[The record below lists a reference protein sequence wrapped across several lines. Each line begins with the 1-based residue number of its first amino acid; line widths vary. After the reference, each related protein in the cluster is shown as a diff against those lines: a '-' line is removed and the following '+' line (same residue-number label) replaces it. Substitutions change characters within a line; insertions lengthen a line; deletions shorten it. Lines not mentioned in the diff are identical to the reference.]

1 MVCPPETEPALSA
14 LALFGLG
21 VAALLVG
28 FVKTGLPPLGILIP
42 VVLALSFPTRESVGA
57 LLLFLVVGDVLA
69 VVFYRRNAEW
79 GELARLILPV
89 ACGLALG
96 AVVLGSVD
104 DRMLRVVIG
113 SLVLGLV
120 VLELLRICYA
130 GEVRVQQPVL
140 RLGLGTAAGAATAL
154 ANAAGPIMGIYFLSS
169 GLDKARFMGTTAV
182 FFLAVNVSK
191 LPVYVALDMIRWPYV
206 RAFALLFPMVLI
218 GAWVGRS
225 FLAWIPQE
233 AFRAAVLVLT
243 AAASLSLLV
252 F

>member
-1 MVCPPETEPALSA
+1 MPHADAPHLSV
-14 LALFGLG
+14 LAYVGLG

-28 FVKTGLPPLGILIP
+28 FVKTGLPPLGVLIP
-42 VVLALSFPTRESVGA
+42 VVLALTFPTRESVGA

-104 DRMLRVVIG
+104 DRTLRVVIG
-113 SLVLGLV
+113 SLVLSLV
-120 VLELLRICYA
+120 VLELLRIRYA
-130 GEVRVQQPVL
+130 GEMRVQQPLL
-140 RLGLGTAAGAATAL
+140 RFGIGAAAGAATAL

-191 LPVYVALDMIRWPYV
+191 LPVYLALDMIRGPYV
-206 RAFALLFPMVLI
+206 QAFGMLFPAVLI
-218 GAWVGRS
+218 GAWVGRR
-225 FLAWIPQE
+225 FLTWIPQG

-243 AAASLSLLV
+243 AAASVSLLV